1 MVPAVGR
8 SRVLHASPSPP
19 QPGAAAPPAA
29 RGTRGQHTPFCYPTG
44 AHVGQ
49 PGTRPA
55 RFSRSRLG
63 SADPSGGSHPS
74 DPAAPA
80 PEVLAGWG
88 LRAGAPAQP
97 REVASG
103 ASSRSGAAPE
113 IPDFSSTPPRHGTDG
128 ETEVHSVAATRPR
141 SPCARGLEPGCA
153 TSRWEARGTAQVGR
167 GEARRAP
174 APLPRQ
180 RPSLTSCRRARS
192 LSSRAPPP
200 LRTWPR
206 PSVRPA
212 PRPPRSPLRP
222 GRPLRVAAA
231 ATTS

>member
-1 MVPAVGR
+1 MPR
-8 SRVLHASPSPP
+8 PPRHSP
-19 QPGAAAPPAA
+19 APPPRPRQGGREAS
-29 RGTRGQHTPFCYPTG
+29 TRRSATPRAPML
-44 AHVGQ
+44 VN
-49 PGTRPA
+49 PA
-55 RFSRSRLG
+55 R
-63 SADPSGGSHPS
+63 AQ
-74 DPAAPA
+74 PAFPG
-80 PEVLAGWG
+80 AGWG
-88 LRAGAPAQP
+88 PQTPPAGPTRQTLRPAQP